1 MSNET
6 ASRAMTERQTNK
18 IKIVVNGEE
27 RTAPAGQNIIGILAV
42 LGLEADRLAVEL
54 NRSIVKK
61 TDWNST
67 PVEDGASLEI
77 VQFVGGG

>member
-6 ASRAMTERQTNK
+6 ASGAMTERQTNK

-27 RTAPAGQNIIGILAV
+27 RNAPAGQNITGILAV